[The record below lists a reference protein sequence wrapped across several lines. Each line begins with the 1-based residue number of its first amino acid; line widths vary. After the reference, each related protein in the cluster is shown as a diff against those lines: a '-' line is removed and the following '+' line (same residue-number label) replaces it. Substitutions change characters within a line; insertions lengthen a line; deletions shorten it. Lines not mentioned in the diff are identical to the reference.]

1 LENASKK
8 KQKLDCDL
16 PAAAEVPAA
25 VIAPDTNFHHQVLRT
40 RLDSDGTIGRFDDI
54 SQDTP
59 QDDANKPQ
67 QPMDRKEDSLYNNT
81 EANTTVQTV
90 QTSKSYGRGGR

>member
-1 LENASKK
+1 MPSLLSDLFNDQKEMSIVNSQRIVNLENASKK

-16 PAAAEVPAA
+16 PAPVEVPAA
-25 VIAPDTNFHHQVLRT
+25 VISPETNFHHQVLRT

-59 QDDANKPQ
+59 QDDANKSQ
-67 QPMDRKEDSLYNNT
+67 
-81 EANTTVQTV
+81 
-90 QTSKSYGRGGR
+90 